1 MEKKKM
7 SQEEMKTQYSGELSK
22 WMCPECSQGYN
33 DPITAEACH
42 KKFPIKVSGKI
53 PIMKTVKYEVRREE
67 KDNFYYMNECQNL
80 RDVPQRAKIW
90 AEWEMPV
97 DENY

>member
-1 MEKKKM
+1 MTKD
-7 SQEEMKTQYSGELSK
+7 EMKTQYSGTLSK
-22 WMCPECSQGYN
+22 WICTECSKGYE

-53 PIMKTVKYEVRREE
+53 PIMKKVMYEVKRE
-67 KDNFYYMNECQNL
+67 DSADRFYYLNEFKNL
-80 RDVPQRAKIW
+80 RDVPQRAKIY